1 MAASVLSVGWRKT
14 RMDTGF
20 YAACTALMAQSQSL
34 DVVANNLANTSTA
47 GYRGQH
53 AIFRSVLAN
62 VQNFPM
68 SNLNQA
74 TNNYGILGGS
84 RMDLSQGGL
93 ERTGNDTDLAIEGS
107 GFFVVQNGNGRFYT
121 RSGNF
126 HVANA
131 QLVAEDG
138 SAVMGKSGVIPVV
151 PGQLSVSTDGTV
163 SVNGAVVGQIK
174 VVDFK
179 PGADIQSAG
188 KNYYTAPKDS
198 EIPATK
204 AEIREGM
211 LESSN
216 VNPIASAVDL
226 ITTQRYSDLMQRALS
241 LFDAQFNRIATEDLP
256 RIS

>member
-1 MAASVLSVGWRKT
+1 VRTPDTAHPALRPLVVTFVGALFSVPLYV
-14 RMDTGF
+14 
-20 YAACTALMAQSQSL
+20 
-34 DVVANNLANTSTA
+34 VVANA
-47 GYRGQH
+47 
-53 AIFRSVLAN
+53 
-62 VQNFPM
+62 
-68 SNLNQA
+68 
-74 TNNYGILGGS
+74 
-84 RMDLSQGGL
+84 
-93 ERTGNDTDLAIEGS
+93 
-107 GFFVVQNGNGRFYT
+107 
-121 RSGNF
+121 
-126 HVANA
+126 
-131 QLVAEDG
+131 
-138 SAVMGKSGVIPVV
+138 
-151 PGQLSVSTDGTV
+151 
-163 SVNGAVVGQIK
+163 
-174 VVDFK
+174 FK